1 MNFRLANIYD
11 LPKLKVVYGKTID
24 NMNKN
29 NIQIWDEII
38 ADDLVLYEL
47 GFEIE
52 TSI

>member
-29 NIQIWDEII
+29 NIQIWNDNNC
-38 ADDLVLYEL
+38 
-47 GFEIE
+47 
-52 TSI
+52 